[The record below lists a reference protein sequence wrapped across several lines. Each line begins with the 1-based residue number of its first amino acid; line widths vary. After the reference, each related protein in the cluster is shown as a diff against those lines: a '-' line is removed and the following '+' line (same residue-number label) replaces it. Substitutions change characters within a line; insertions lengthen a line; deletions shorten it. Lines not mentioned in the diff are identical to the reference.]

1 MRGSDQKNILIVMM
15 VVTVAATVWG
25 EDGFVTWGDNY
36 YTTWGHPALV
46 INETSEL
53 QLTLDHKSG
62 FYLFSLFG
70 CVFCLYMCYELVF
83 VSIWCLC
90 LVKCS
95 LTGSGFESYKIYGS
109 GSFNIRIKAP
119 QTKSTKVTT
128 SFYVSMNDGEIYV
141 TYVPGGVLEIC
152 FDLECYTAAKIQIK
166 P

>member
-1 MRGSDQKNILIVMM
+1 MRGSDKKNILIVMM
-15 VVTVAATVWG
+15 VVTVAATVRG

-62 FYLFSLFG
+62 FYLLSLFG

-95 LTGSGFESYKIYGS
+95 LTGNQGTPNQVYESDYFLLRKY
-109 GSFNIRIKAP
+109 
-119 QTKSTKVTT
+119 
-128 SFYVSMNDGEIYV
+128 E
-141 TYVPGGVLEIC
+141 
-152 FDLECYTAAKIQIK
+152 
-166 P
+166 

>member
-1 MRGSDQKNILIVMM
+1 MKMRGSDQKNILIVMM
-15 VVTVAATVWG
+15 VVTVAATARG

-95 LTGSGFESYKIYGS
+95 LTGNQGT
-109 GSFNIRIKAP
+109 